1 MKIKILS
8 IITIVLLSKTVF
20 SQTNGKSN
28 SKKITS
34 DTDIVVLTIDKKY
47 EGKNVFV
54 NNPFSTRKE
63 GGLCITDVIINN
75 TAVHMPKD
83 EINATTFEI
92 PLNKYNIKL
101 GDNVNIKIYHQNGC
115 MPTIFKS
122 KTH

>member
-1 MKIKILS
+1 MKIKISS

-28 SKKITS
+28 SDKIAP
-34 DTDIVVLTIDKKY
+34 DTDTAVLTIDQKY

-75 TAVHMPKD
+75 ATVHMPKD
-83 EINATTFEI
+83 AINATTFEL

-115 MPTIFKS
+115 VPTILKS
-122 KTH
+122 NTH